1 MTRILCILRGGLGN
15 QLFQYAAALTVRNHL
30 DKTIRLTFSS
40 LDNKHNTNR
49 FDYVSML
56 FTEGVYTEPTT
67 VTIFADDGNS
77 FRKWEPDEY
86 KLDDIILM
94 QGYYQYLPAIL
105 YIIPFLRISILQNL
119 LKVVQPAPIN
129 QETTGFVHVR
139 RGDFLN
145 PDQAQ
150 FHWTQP
156 IEYYELGM
164 QILEYKNPNIKSW
177 LIFSDDTDWCATSF
191 TKKNIIILTDMN
203 ELQTLYCMIQCKAG
217 AVISNST
224 FSWWGAILGENN
236 KVVYPKNWYGD
247 AKPTLFPEGWICL

>member
-30 DKTIRLTFSS
+30 DKNIRITFSS

-77 FRKWEPDEY
+77 FRKWGADEY
-86 KLDDIILM
+86 KIEDIILM
-94 QGYYQYLPAIL
+94 QGYYQYLPTIEPIL
-105 YIIPFLRISILQNL
+105 PFLRESILQNL
-119 LKVVQPAPIN
+119 LKFVQPIPIDEN
-129 QETTGFVHVR
+129 TGFVHVR

-150 FHWTQP
+150 FHWVQP

-164 QILEYKNPNIKSW
+164 QILEYKNPNIKTW
-177 LIFSDDTDWCATSF
+177 LIFSDDTIWCSQSF
-191 TKKNIIILTDMN
+191 TKKNIMILTGMN

-224 FSWWGAILGENN
+224 FSWWGAVLGAHSS
-236 KVVYPKNWYGD
+236 VVYPKKWYGD
-247 AKPTLFPEGWICL
+247 ANPTLFPEGWICL